1 MSDTAPDAD
10 QLVEEAPDTGAS
22 LVPEADAAAEAPEA
36 PAPAAQFPW
45 SAEHPEWGV
54 DDIHKA
60 YSEARSFIS
69 RGEHQQPQTPA
80 AEEPAYDPYTELP
93 AGDDPALVQ
102 DLADIFAGQK
112 TFEGGTYGPQ
122 AVMEWLAKSNA
133 LSEATRGQFLQ
144 AWAQQNAWAAQTW
157 VARHAYSSE
166 REAIRQELRQE
177 YAPAMEAT
185 WAQSNGTALAL
196 AAQEIPEFEEVWAA
210 KIGEYVANENPSAL
224 LGPDGKYL
232 RNPQQIADR
241 LCDIAG
247 ILAAREQRTQRRT
260 AASQPAPSPAA
271 ASAATQTTS
280 RAPNGQFTAREQRR
294 KDVLDSLRT
303 LKV

>member
-1 MSDTAPDAD
+1 MSDTAPDTD
-10 QLVEEAPDTGAS
+10 QLIDEAPDTGAS
-22 LVPEADAAAEAPEA
+22 LVPEADVAAEAPEA

-69 RGEHQQPQTPA
+69 RGEHQQPQAPA
-80 AEEPAYDPYTELP
+80 PEEPAYDPYTELP

-133 LSEATRGQFLQ
+133 LSEPTRGRFLQ
-144 AWAQQNAWAAQTW
+144 AWAEQNNWAAQTW

-166 REAIRQELRQE
+166 REAMREELRQE
-177 YAPAMEAT
+177 YAPAIQHAET
-185 WAQSNGTALAL
+185 TLNQTAISI
-196 AAQEIPEFEEVWAA
+196 AAQQLPDFEEKWMPSIV
-210 KIGEYVANENPSAL
+210 EYVDKENPGVFKGLATAEQKAQRIIDIVFL
-224 LGPDGKYL
+224 LSG
-232 RNPQQIADR
+232 
-241 LCDIAG
+241 
-247 ILAAREQRTQRRT
+247 REQHAQRLR
-260 AASQPAPSPAA
+260 AAQPAPQPAA
-271 ASAATQTTS
+271 AAAVTQTTS
-280 RAPNGQFTAREQRR
+280 RAPNGQFTAREQHR